1 MFNTIEDE
9 LKESWKN
16 HEAAPLE
23 FFHGKLMDA
32 FHELRL
38 SKGNNADRTITMGGI
53 EMNNLI
59 AKVKGMTYKKY
70 PKQVSDKAILK
81 TDL

>member
-1 MFNTIEDE
+1 MSEGWE
-9 LKESWKN
+9 N
-16 HEAAPLE
+16 HEPAPLE

-38 SKGNNADRTITMGGI
+38 KKGDNPDKTLTLGGI
-53 EMNNLI
+53 EFGNMI
-59 AKVKGMTYKKY
+59 AKIKMETYSKY
-70 PKQVSDKAILK
+70 PKQVNREAISK